1 MKSVL
6 QTLNDASRHAGI
18 QRNKN
23 CIESSLSEVYRKNT
37 ARRLL
42 PFVTTYHPA
51 VKKLKQ
57 IVMENL
63 GFIENQPLLKTI
75 FKNPSIISQKRGKC
89 LKEVFDI
96 AMQPQKPQRESMQAC
111 LCSFL
116 VGPSP
121 PFGIGRLF
129 TDYVRTFILSH
140 PVRNPN
146 NVHYNKYN
154 NRKK

>member
-1 MKSVL
+1 
-6 QTLNDASRHAGI
+6 
-18 QRNKN
+18 
-23 CIESSLSEVYRKNT
+23 
-37 ARRLL
+37 
-42 PFVTTYHPA
+42 
-51 VKKLKQ
+51 
-57 IVMENL
+57 
-63 GFIENQPLLKTI
+63 
-75 FKNPSIISQKRGKC
+75 
-89 LKEVFDI
+89 
-96 AMQPQKPQRESMQAC
+96 MQPQKPQRESMQAC

-154 NRKK
+154 NRKKRKSFMKLDVFQCACQYITADNNCYSWDTQCTCNGQETTILWVILIRVIIKIA